1 MNTYFCNLYYNKNFT
16 KQKHF
21 NILNYYHAE
30 FVKLFKSGLPAYF
43 DAVNKKDAGK
53 RVVEK
58 NKGILRNF
66 IFYNSKVV
74 KFIIVDI
81 DNKNT
86 FENKF
91 ELLEYLKDFNLI
103 PSWVLDTNKGY
114 HVGYILKNAIP
125 YENKTS
131 IKFARDT
138 LKKLSLF
145 LGGDPN
151 ALRLSGRFRNPLM
164 HDTFYTNFTYDL
176 IDIIDNI
183 PETILENIKI
193 EHNKNKKFHKNI
205 YSLKQLI
212 LEVMN
217 DITKI
222 KNVKPGFRNSFLW
235 YTGMIIAKNFQHLSL
250 NEKLVEFEK
259 IKEKIYFYNNNMEF
273 PLENEEVETI
283 IKSIKKYYL
292 KGKIMVGLGGYNSWT
307 KEMKNLYM
315 KKYLK
320 EKGIIKHSNEERK
333 EINKNK
339 VLQAVYRLR
348 GKGEKLSVRKIANEC
363 KLGKTT
369 VAKYVNE
376 LKKDSKFAV
385 LFDK

>member
-21 NILNYYHAE
+21 NILNYYHKE
-30 FVKLFKSGLPAYF
+30 FIELFKNGLPNYF
-43 DAVNKKDAGK
+43 DAVNKKDAKK
-53 RVVEK
+53 RIVEK

-66 IFYNSKVV
+66 IFYNSKVI

-81 DNKNT
+81 DNKNE

-91 ELLEYLKDFNLI
+91 ELLEYLKDFNLV
-103 PSWVLDTNKGY
+103 PSWILDTKKGY
-114 HVGYILKNAIP
+114 HIGYILKNAVP
-125 YENKTS
+125 YENK
-131 IKFARDT
+131 KAVEFAKDT

-145 LGGDPN
+145 LGGDKN
-151 ALRLSGRFRNPLM
+151 ALRLRGRFRNPLM
-164 HDTFYTNFTYDL
+164 HDTFYTLNTYDL

-212 LEVMN
+212 FEVIN

-222 KNVKPGFRNSFLW
+222 KNVKKGFRNSFLW
-235 YTGMIIAKNFQHLSL
+235 YTGMIIAKNFQHLSIP
-250 NEKLVEFEK
+250 EKIKEFEK
-259 IKEKIYFYNNNMEF
+259 IKEKIHFYNNNMEF

-283 IKSIKKYYL
+283 IKSIYKYYM
-292 KGKIMVGLGGYNSWT
+292 KGKIMVGLGGYNTWT
-307 KEMKNLYM
+307 KEMKNIYM
-315 KKYLK
+315 KNYLK
-320 EKGIIKHSNEERK
+320 NKGIIKHSNEERK

-339 VLQAVYRLR
+339 VLQAVYKLR
-348 GKGEKLSVRKIANEC
+348 GEKEKLSVRKIASVC
-363 KLGKTT
+363 GLGKTT
-369 VAKYVNE
+369 VAKYVKE
-376 LKKDSKFAV
+376 LKENNKYKH
-385 LFDK
+385 LFN

>member
-21 NILNYYHAE
+21 NILNYYHKE
-30 FVKLFKSGLPAYF
+30 FIELFKNGLPNYF
-43 DAVNKKDAGK
+43 DAVNKKDAKK
-53 RVVEK
+53 RIVEK

-66 IFYNSKVV
+66 IFYNSKVI

-81 DNKNT
+81 DNKNE

-91 ELLEYLKDFNLI
+91 ELLEYLKDFNLV
-103 PSWVLDTNKGY
+103 PSWILDTNKGY

-125 YENKTS
+125 YENK
-131 IKFARDT
+131 KAVEFAKDT

-145 LGGDPN
+145 LGGDKN
-151 ALRLSGRFRNPLM
+151 ALRLRGRFRNPLM
-164 HDTFYTNFTYDL
+164 HDTFYTLNTYDL

-212 LEVMN
+212 FEVIN

-222 KNVKPGFRNSFLW
+222 KNVKKGFRNSFLW
-235 YTGMIIAKNFQHLSL
+235 YTGMIIAKNFQHLSIP
-250 NEKLVEFEK
+250 EKIKEFEK
-259 IKEKIYFYNNNMEF
+259 IKEKIHFYNNNMEF

-283 IKSIKKYYL
+283 IKSIYKYYM
-292 KGKIMVGLGGYNSWT
+292 KGKIMVGLGGYNTWT
-307 KEMKNLYM
+307 KEMKNIYI
-315 KKYLK
+315 KNYLK
-320 EKGIIKHSNEERK
+320 NKGIIKHSNEERK

-339 VLQAVYRLR
+339 VLQAVYKLR
-348 GKGEKLSVRKIANEC
+348 GEKEKLSVRKIASVC
-363 KLGKTT
+363 GLGKTT
-369 VAKYVNE
+369 VAKYVKE
-376 LKKDSKFAV
+376 LKENNKYKH
-385 LFDK
+385 LFN